1 MRPDL
6 CSVKE
11 YGKCGWAIRGPD
23 PADVQKYSS
32 FHQRRQLPVR
42 QILDRKNKSDA
53 VICFRP
59 LRPPDNRALRCRENI
74 AERGLGE
81 CGPERHCG
89 SKRLRSNPLLC
100 GSTLGDR
107 RYQIRYEQPGA
118 PEPECLAQTASLP
131 RRLRHKND
139 RQTPDP
145 RPAKACLEIHRLV
158 QGLQPMPISEK
169 PVAAPRAN
177 PQNPQA
183 SRSIQSAANLDPCA
197 AF

>member
-11 YGKCGWAIRGPD
+11 YGKCGWAIREPD
-23 PADVQKYSS
+23 LADVQKYSS

-81 CGPERHCG
+81 CGPERPCG
-89 SKRLRSNPLLC
+89 SKRLRSNSRLF
-100 GSTLGDR
+100 GSSWSDR
-107 RYQIRYEQPGA
+107 QKQISRAQPGA
-118 PEPECLAQTASLP
+118 REPGYLAQTASLL

-139 RQTPDP
+139 RRTPGP
-145 RPAKACLEIHRLV
+145 RPAKACPEIHRLV
-158 QGLQPMPISEK
+158 QRLRPIAISKK
-169 PVAAPRAN
+169 PVADPGAN
-177 PQNPQA
+177 PQNQQA
-183 SRSIQSAANLDPCA
+183 RRSIQSAASLNPSA